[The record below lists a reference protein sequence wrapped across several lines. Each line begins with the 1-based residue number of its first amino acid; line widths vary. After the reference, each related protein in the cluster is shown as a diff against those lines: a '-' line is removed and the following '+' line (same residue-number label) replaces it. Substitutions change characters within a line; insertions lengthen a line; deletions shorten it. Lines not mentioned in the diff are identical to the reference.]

1 MRPQISAVGKQQS
14 SPSGSCP
21 ISMIPN
27 IWVPGLA
34 GGGRSFPRAC
44 RWLASP
50 ICQNSPPE
58 CSLPIPHAIPP
69 SLPPSLSN
77 SPVFLSWPSPP
88 RQGAVHASEGCV
100 TFSLPLPSLGGN
112 RWDLAWVPASPQASL
127 GSRSGPASLPPSE
140 ALHNQP
146 EALCTFPWLRDWGRL
161 AVVASPWHRRGLW
174 LCWVWRRHRGALGSG
189 CWRDCFGGRP
199 SS

>member
-1 MRPQISAVGKQQS
+1 
-14 SPSGSCP
+14 
-21 ISMIPN
+21 MIPN
-27 IWVPGLA
+27 IWVQGPA
-34 GGGRSFPRAC
+34 GGGRSFLQAC
-44 RWLASP
+44 RWPASP

-127 GSRSGPASLPPSE
+127 GVGQGLRVSLPQRRCIIS
-140 ALHNQP
+140 
-146 EALCTFPWLRDWGRL
+146 LRPCAHSHGYGAGEGWQW
-161 AVVASPWHRRGLW
+161 WHRHGTGVARGSAGCGAGTEGLW
-174 LCWVWRRHRGALGSG
+174 TLAAGEIVAGDDLPFDSSQSTSVQ
-189 CWRDCFGGRP
+189 RP
-199 SS
+199 R